1 MHEPATANVAGSVA
15 GDGRRHEPANTDC
28 VPTLC
33 PARRSTRRGRVNFPL
48 GVSSRAEDDKYSGRV
63 AERKT
68 TSIVLVQNQIP
79 SPKRTGPCEALRER
93 PRRRRLEAAHGAN
106 RPQMNLCWAQD

>member
-1 MHEPATANVAGSVA
+1 MP
-15 GDGRRHEPANTDC
+15 
-28 VPTLC
+28 PTKQITILI
-33 PARRSTRRGRVNFPL
+33 TIYNYIDEINNNIPL

-63 AERKT
+63 AEWKT

-93 PRRRRLEAAHGAN
+93 PRRRRIEAAHGAN